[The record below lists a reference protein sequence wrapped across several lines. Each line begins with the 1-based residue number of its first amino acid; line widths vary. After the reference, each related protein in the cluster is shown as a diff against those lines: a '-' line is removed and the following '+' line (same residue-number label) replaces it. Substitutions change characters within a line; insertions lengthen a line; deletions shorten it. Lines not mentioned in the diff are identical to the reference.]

1 MSTVAQLLL
10 SLEQKLDKTDS
21 QAYADILDDEKRYWL
36 DQAADR
42 FVKQRYTGNNYQRK
56 AFEQNQKRVD
66 DLRTTVRTE
75 VIAAVANTVYRNAES
90 IPLPNIY
97 RYLLKVEVEVR
108 YNDCNGVEVDEWKT
122 PKQIEHDDIYAI
134 QDDPFNKPTIENPK
148 FIVEEGNLVTFAGDG
163 EVINA
168 RVTYIKL
175 FNKLQSGLVN
185 ADGSVDVYILPATNY
200 SELAVDV
207 HEEVVD
213 IAVKMILE
221 NIESQRYQTNSVET
235 TQTE

>member
-1 MSTVAQLLL
+1 MSTVKQLLL

-21 QAYADILDDEKRYWL
+21 QAYADILDEEKRYWL

-42 FVKQRYTGNNYQRK
+42 FVKQRYTGNNFQRK
-56 AFEQNQKRVD
+56 SFEQNQKRAD
-66 DLRTTVRTE
+66 DLRAAIRTQ
-75 VIAAVANTVYRNAES
+75 VQSAVVSNLYRDAYQVTFP
-90 IPLPNIY
+90 IDY
-97 RYLLKVEVEVR
+97 RYLLKVEVELE
-108 YNDCNGVEVDEWKT
+108 YEDCNGETVTEWFN

-134 QDDPFNKPTIENPK
+134 QNDPFNKPKETSPK
-148 FIVEEGNLVTFAGDG
+148 FIIEDNFLVVFADTS
-163 EVINA
+163 VVLNA

-175 FNKLQSGLVN
+175 LKKLQPGLEN
-185 ADGSVDVYILPATNY
+185 YDGTINVYSNPATDY
-200 SELAVDV
+200 TELAVDT

-221 NIESQRYQTNSVET
+221 NIESQRYQTNSVEI

>member
-21 QAYADILDDEKRYWL
+21 QGYADILDDEKRYWI

-42 FVKQRYTGNNYQRK
+42 FVKHRYTGNNIQRK

-66 DLRTTVRTE
+66 DLRVAITTD
-75 VIAAVANTVYRNAES
+75 VIVGAINADYRSAYS
-90 IPLPNIY
+90 IPLPVYY
-97 RYLLKVEVEVR
+97 RYLLKVEVEIQ
-108 YNDCNGVEVDEWKT
+108 YNDCNGVLISDWKT

-134 QDDPFNKPTIENPK
+134 QDDPFNKPTVENPK
-148 FIVEEGNLVTFAGDG
+148 FIVEGGALVVFANDG
-163 EVINA
+163 VVLNA

-175 FNKLQSGLVN
+175 LNKLQSGLVN
-185 ADGSVDVYILPATNY
+185 PNGSVNIYATLTTPYI
-200 SELAVDV
+200 ELAVDT

-213 IAVKMILE
+213 LAVKMILE
-221 NIESQRYQTNSVET
+221 NIESPRYQSNSAEIA
-235 TQTE
+235 QTE